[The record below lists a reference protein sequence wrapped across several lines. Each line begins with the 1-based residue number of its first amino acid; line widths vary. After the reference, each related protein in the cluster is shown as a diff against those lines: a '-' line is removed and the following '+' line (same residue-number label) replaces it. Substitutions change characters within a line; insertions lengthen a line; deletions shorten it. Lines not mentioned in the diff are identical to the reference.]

1 MNTNTLIQK
10 LYDEDAYLT
19 TFTACVKEVAG
30 GELVLDRTAF
40 FPEAGGQ
47 LSDTGTLY
55 APDGKGGEIALTVRD
70 VQISEGV
77 IRHRLELAEGCADS
91 DGPFVGRRDPGDD
104 EDASSELLE
113 RLLQPG
119 MTLRGEIDRERRY
132 DFMQQHTAEHIIS
145 GLVNA
150 RFGYD
155 NVGFRLSDNSCTM
168 DYSGVLT
175 PEQIPELELAANRV
189 IWDNLPVLVSF
200 PSEEEQ
206 ESITYRSK
214 KEIASDELRIVT
226 IPDIDTC
233 ACCAPHVRHTGEI
246 GLVKII
252 RLQNWKGGVRLCTAA
267 GRRALSL
274 FTEEHDMITQLARS
288 LSTSWE
294 NIPDRFQK
302 MREETG
308 LLKKELKEYRKNK

>member
-1 MNTNTLIQK
+1 MNTTQ
-10 LYDEDAYLT
+10 LYDNDTYMRIFQARVLSCDGVELT
-19 TFTACVKEVAG
+19 LEQTC
-30 GELVLDRTAF
+30 F

-47 LSDTGTLY
+47 LSDTGNLY
-55 APDGKGGEIALTVRD
+55 LPDGKGGEIALAVTD
-70 VQISEGV
+70 VQIAEGV
-77 IRHRLELAEGCADS
+77 IRHRVALPEASAEEITALLT
-91 DGPFVGRRDPGDD
+91 PGV
-104 EDASSELLE
+104 
-113 RLLQPG
+113 R
-119 MTLRGEIDRERRY
+119 LRGEIDWERRY

-150 RFGYD
+150 RYGYD

-175 PEQIPELELAANRV
+175 VEQIPELELCANRV

-206 ESITYRSK
+206 EHISYRSK

-226 IPDIDTC
+226 IPGIDTC

-252 RLQNWKGGVRLCTAA
+252 RLQNWKGGVRLSIAA